1 MLRVRKIGTRS
12 VKITI
17 INLTQEG
24 LHGMINV

>member
-1 MLRVRKIGTRS
+1 MLDMRNISTPS

-24 LHGMINV
+24 LHGMING